1 MTAPVVQGWF
11 TPGSEEWREFRRW
24 RLGGSEIAAVLG
36 LSPYESPLSL
46 WLRKMDLAGP
56 QQKRAE
62 MEWGNRLEPVV
73 ADKFFEGEGR
83 WPWGIGTPATYTHP
97 DRPWQA
103 ASPDRFIS
111 YREVAAEQ
119 ADAILEVKTS
129 PYGDGWG
136 VPGTDEILVY
146 YRCQVLWYLSVLGL
160 TKAHIA
166 VLIGGY
172 DYREYV
178 IELDAQARA
187 DTDILIDAGAKFIE
201 SMRRDRRPDID
212 SHDQTYQVLR
222 EQHPDITAGE
232 EVDLGT
238 PLGFDYLMTKDDLT
252 DAEKKHNTIRAQV
265 LDAMGNANYGTWLG
279 ERIVRRQAKGDDG
292 LPFLVSTR
300 KDPRD
305 RIHPSIQGATRS

>member
-11 TPGSEEWREFRRW
+11 TPGSDEWREFRRW

-46 WLRKMDLAGP
+46 WLRKMGLAGP
-56 QQKRAE
+56 QAKRAE

-73 ADKFFEGEGR
+73 ADKFFEGDGR

-111 YREVAAEQ
+111 YSATVAEQ

-129 PYGDGWG
+129 PYGEGFG
-136 VPGTDEILVY
+136 IPGTDEIPVY
-146 YRCQVLWYLSVLGL
+146 YRCQVLWYLSTLGL
-160 TKAHIA
+160 STAHIA

-172 DYREYV
+172 DYREYK
-178 IELDAQARA
+178 IELNQQALEDI
-187 DTDILIDAGAKFIE
+187 DTLIVEGSAFIA
-201 SMRRDRRPDID
+201 SMKGNRRPNID

-232 EVDLGT
+232 DIDLGT

-252 DAEKKHNTIRAQV
+252 AAEKKHKIIRSQV
-265 LDAMGNANYGTWLG
+265 IDAMGNANYGTWLG
-279 ERIVRRQAKGDDG
+279 ERIVRRQAKGVDG
-292 LPFLVSTR
+292 LPFLASTR
-300 KDPRD
+300 KDPRE
-305 RIHPSIQGATRS
+305 RIHPSIQGAKA